1 VHQKNVLTSCST
13 TRSKGGKNGAPEKE
27 TPCAIPAREEHDAKK
42 PIPGK
47 EKLITVKKSGLDDD
61 ETYYSAEEEPEAE
74 GK

>member
-1 VHQKNVLTSCST
+1 M
-13 TRSKGGKNGAPEKE
+13 
-27 TPCAIPAREEHDAKK
+27 PCAVPAREEHDAKK
-42 PIPGK
+42 PIPEK